1 MPTATRMVRAPFLPA
16 WFLLIMCVLAS
27 LPALSGLASAQP
39 ARADPDP
46 AADSPIGLAE
56 LMAMMGSVAER
67 RATFHEERRFAALTE
82 PLEST
87 GHLLYRRPDHLEKIT
102 DAPQAER
109 LVVDGDRLSLTVAG
123 GPTHVTDLAAQPE
136 LRALVDA
143 MRGPLA
149 GDTAALERAFK
160 VAVRG
165 TKAAWRLDL
174 TPIDPRAAKLLTE
187 VRISGSGPT
196 MREVLLVQANG
207 DTQFMSIEP

>member
-1 MPTATRMVRAPFLPA
+1 LLLAP
-16 WFLLIMCVLAS
+16 LLLALLLLAL
-27 LPALSGLASAQP
+27 LPALSGPASAQP
-39 ARADPDP
+39 ARSAPDS
-46 AADSPIGLAE
+46 ASNSASGSEASQPIGLAE
-56 LMAMMGSVAER
+56 LMAMMASVPER
-67 RATFHEERRFAALTE
+67 RATFHEEKRFAALTE

-109 LVVDGDRLSLTVAG
+109 LVVDGDHVSLSVAN
-123 GPTHVTDLAAQPE
+123 GPTHVIDLAAQPE

-149 GDTAALERAFK
+149 GDTSALERAFK

-187 VRISGSGPT
+187 IRISGHGSD
-196 MREVLLVQANG
+196 MREVLLVQGNG
-207 DTQFMSIEP
+207 DTQYMSIQP